1 MDKAGF
7 GAIHYIVKKD
17 SHKNKHGLLE
27 RLIINGEADVD
38 LTTTFHDG
46 VTGLHLA
53 VEVDKYYACHIHV
66 SCIIILLHIYS

>member
-38 LTTTFHDG
+38 LTTTFRDG

-53 VEVDKYYACHIHV
+53 VEVDKYLGQINIIHTFV
-66 SCIIILLHIYS
+66 AISM